1 VQFGVLKGSAR
12 SILVAE
18 RIALNFMQRMSGIAS
33 ATSAMVAAAA
43 GHPARILETR
53 KTVPGLR
60 VLDKWAVLI
69 GGGSNHRIGAARARP
84 QSVAAARRARPAA
97 AAACWSSRGGR
108 LLLRPARLAL
118 PQRAAL
124 RSAA

>member
-1 VQFGVLKGSAR
+1 MQFGVVRGSAR

-33 ATSAMVAAAA
+33 ATSSMVAAAA

-69 GGGSNHRIGAARARP
+69 GGGSNHRIGASPAPGARRP
-84 QSVAAARRARPAA
+84 AAQPAARRAAGG
-97 AAACWSSRGGR
+97 SR
-108 LLLRPARLAL
+108 RLA
-118 PQRAAL
+118 PAGAPGP
-124 RSAA
+124 